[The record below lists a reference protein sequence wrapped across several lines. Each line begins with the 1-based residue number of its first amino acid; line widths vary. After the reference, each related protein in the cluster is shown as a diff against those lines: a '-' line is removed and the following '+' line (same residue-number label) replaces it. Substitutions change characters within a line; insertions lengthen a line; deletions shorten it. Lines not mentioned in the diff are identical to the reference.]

1 MRWYLQFPISDRDLE
16 QMPAD
21 RGVTVD
27 HTTLE
32 RWVEAYAPDL
42 DQRLRPHLRMTT
54 GSRRVYETYV
64 KVKGRWVCLYRAV
77 DARGQMIDFLLRARR
92 DAAVARRFLRKA
104 RKQAHTVNPRT
115 LTVDKNAAYPS
126 ASKTMMKNGE
136 LWRFTKLR
144 QVKYLNN
151 IVEQDHRDGTV

>member
-1 MRWYLQFPISDRDLE
+1 MILWAVRWYLQFPISDRDLE

-54 GSRRVYETYV
+54 GSRR
-64 KVKGRWVCLYRAV
+64 
-77 DARGQMIDFLLRARR
+77 
-92 DAAVARRFLRKA
+92 FLRKA

-126 ASKTMMKNGE
+126 ASKTMKKNGE